1 MLEQFL
7 KFITPGPL
15 TEEFG
20 FRLRVFTSW
29 ISLGL
34 ILGPII
40 GIIALNSGAAAPD
53 GAVVLVLQYLIRT
66 PIIFCI
72 FGLIGLCL
80 DSYQGEA
87 EHYGWYWWLFPIIIY
102 IATGFWLA
110 ILLLGSIFGFAGMNL
125 PSRSRR
131 RQPQFNP
138 EQFRRELQKMKVADI
153 LKEFGKQFEE
163 NENKNQLAPEEKKIV
178 KKLRGLDRAA
188 LRSQLQEALSGDE
201 LEILFILLIKLLSG
215 ELG

>member
-1 MLEQFL
+1 MLEQLL

-15 TEEFG
+15 TEEFE
-20 FRLRVFTSW
+20 FRPRVFTSW

-40 GIIALNSGAAAPD
+40 GVIALNSGAAAPD
-53 GAVVLVLQYLIRT
+53 GSLVLVLQYVMGT
-66 PIIFCI
+66 PIVVCI
-72 FGLIGLCL
+72 FGLIGLGL
-80 DSYQGEA
+80 DSFQGEA
-87 EHYGWYWWLFPIIIY
+87 EHYGWYWWLFPIITY
-102 IATGFWLA
+102 IVVGFWLA
-110 ILLLGSIFGFAGMNL
+110 IVLTAFALSFFGIRI
-125 PSRSRR
+125 PSRPRR
-131 RQPQFNP
+131 RQPQLNP
-138 EQFRRELQKMKVADI
+138 EQFRRELQRMKVADI